1 MVARCRSFQIRI
13 MDINFEEKRVLII
26 DDVPGMRSSMRTIL
40 STFGVVYSEMA
51 GTANDAI
58 RRLQTKPYDIII
70 CDYFLGD
77 GSDGQQLLEQLRH
90 NNLITLSTI
99 FIMVTAERVYEKVV
113 SAVELAPDD
122 YLVKPFTA
130 DVLKTRLERV
140 MLKKMAFAPIHRLIE
155 GGKLAEATQACTEL
169 SKLNNKYTI
178 DVLRLLAELHVSQ
191 GNFEEAQK
199 IYQQVVNLR
208 AVPWARM
215 GLATM
220 FHCRGKHSE
229 AEELLEEVI
238 EEAPEYM
245 AAYDLLSKVCEA
257 QTKTERAQ
265 EVLTRAVAAS
275 PYTMHRQKEMGHLA
289 MRNGDMAAAEQ
300 AFSNV
305 VERGKTSFFRVSD
318 DFANLSRV
326 QMGLGKLNEALST
339 LRDARTSFN
348 NSPEVTFA
356 ASVMESLVHTQAGNE
371 KASAAALDTAMH
383 AKQAGNLKASES
395 LTLDLAKACF
405 AHGKDEEAKGLIE
418 VLVRNNHD
426 SLALIEKAKKVFED
440 AGKGAEGI
448 ALVDNN
454 VKTIIQ
460 LNNQGVLKAQQG
472 DLAGSVQLLTEAA
485 EKMPENLQIVLNAA
499 QALLVHIDKLGWN
512 DDYMMSAQRY
522 LDVARAKNA
531 THPKLLSISKLAQ
544 DMAKK
549 YGVAA

>member
-1 MVARCRSFQIRI
+1 
-13 MDINFEEKRVLII
+13 MDINFAEKRVLIV

-58 RRLQTKPYDIII
+58 RRLQAKPYDIII

-90 NNLITLSTI
+90 NKLINLSTV
-99 FIMVTAERVYEKVV
+99 FIMVTAESVYEKVV

-122 YLVKPFTA
+122 YLIKPFTA
-130 DVLKTRLERV
+130 EVLKSRLERV
-140 MLKKMAFAPIHRLIE
+140 MLKKLAFGPIYRLIE
-155 GGKLAEATQACTEL
+155 NGRLAEATQVCTEL
-169 SKLNNKYTI
+169 SKVNSKYTI
-178 DVLRLLAELHVSQ
+178 DVLRLLAELHVTQ
-191 GNFEEAQK
+191 GNVEEAQK

-220 FHCRGKHSE
+220 FHCKGNHRE
-229 AEELLEEVI
+229 AEELLEEVL

-257 QTKTERAQ
+257 QAKTERAQ
-265 EVLTRAVAAS
+265 QVLERAVAAS
-275 PYTMHRQKEMGHLA
+275 PYTMHRQKEMGQLA
-289 MRNGDMAAAEQ
+289 MRNGDMEAAEQ

-305 VERGKTSFFRVSD
+305 VERGKTSFFRAAD

-326 QMGLGKLNEALST
+326 QLERGKLNEALGT

-348 NSPEVTFA
+348 NSPEVNFT
-356 ASVMESLVHTQAGNE
+356 ASVMESLVHKKSGNDQ
-371 KASAAALDTAMH
+371 ASAVALATAMQ
-383 AKQAGNLKASES
+383 AKQEGDFKSSED

-405 AHGKDEEAKGLIE
+405 AHGKEEEAKGLIE
-418 VLVRNNHD
+418 TLVQNNHE
-426 SLALIEKAKKVFED
+426 SQALIQKAKQVFEE
-440 AGKGAEGI
+440 AGKGAEGSV
-448 ALVDNN
+448 LVDDS
-454 VKTIIQ
+454 VKSIIQ

-472 DLAGSVQLLTEAA
+472 DLEGSVKLLTEAA
-485 EKMPENLQIVLNAA
+485 ARMPENVQIVLNAA

-512 DDYMMSAQRY
+512 DSYMMSARRY
-522 LDVARAKNA
+522 LDVVRAKSA

-544 DMAKK
+544 DVAKK
-549 YGVAA
+549 YGIAA

>member
-1 MVARCRSFQIRI
+1 

-40 STFGVVYSEMA
+40 SNFGVVFSEMA

-58 RRLQTKPYDIII
+58 RRLQTRPFDIII

-90 NNLITLSTI
+90 NRLITLSTV

-130 DVLKTRLERV
+130 DVLKSRLERV
-140 MLKKMAFAPIHRLIE
+140 MLRKLAFSPIYRLIE
-155 GGKLAEATQACTEL
+155 DGKLAEATQICVEL
-169 SKLNNKYTI
+169 SKQNSKYTI
-178 DVLRLLAELHVSQ
+178 DVLRLLAELYVTQ
-191 GNFEEAQK
+191 GNVEEAQK
-199 IYQQVVNLR
+199 IYQQVIDLR

-220 FHCRGKHSE
+220 FHCKGKHRE
-229 AEELLEEVI
+229 AEELLDEVI
-238 EEAPEYM
+238 EEAPAYM

-257 QTKTERAQ
+257 QDKPERAQ
-265 EVLTRAVAAS
+265 EVLERAVVAS

-289 MRNGDMAAAEQ
+289 MRNGDMEAAEQ
-300 AFSNV
+300 AFSTV
-305 VERGKTSFFRVSD
+305 VERGKTSFFRMGD

-326 QMGLGKLNEALST
+326 QMERGKFNEALGT

-348 NSPEVTFA
+348 NSNEITFT
-356 ASVMESLVHTQAGNE
+356 ASIMESLVHTKAGNE
-371 KASAAALDTAMH
+371 QASAVALATALH
-383 AKQAGNLKASES
+383 AKEEGDFKTSAD

-405 AHGKDEEAKGLIE
+405 AHGKDEEAKQLIE
-418 VLVRNNHD
+418 KLVLNNHD
-426 SLALIEKAKKVFED
+426 SQALIQKAKQVFEE
-440 AGKGAEGI
+440 AGKGAEGN
-448 ALVDNN
+448 ALVDNS
-454 VKTIIQ
+454 VKSIIQ

-472 DLAGSVQLLTEAA
+472 DLAGSVELLTEAA
-485 EKMPENLQIVLNAA
+485 TRMPENVQIVLNAA

-512 DDYMMSAQRY
+512 EDYMGTARRY
-522 LDVARAKNA
+522 LDVARTKGA
-531 THPKLLSISKLAQ
+531 THPKLLAISKLAQ
-544 DMAKK
+544 DVAKK